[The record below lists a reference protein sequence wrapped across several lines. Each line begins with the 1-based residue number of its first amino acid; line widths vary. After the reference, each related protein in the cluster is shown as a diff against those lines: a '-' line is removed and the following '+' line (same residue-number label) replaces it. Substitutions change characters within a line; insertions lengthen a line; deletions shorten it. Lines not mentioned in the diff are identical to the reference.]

1 MEERIMTEKS
11 ASTMPRWARYT
22 FAGGVAGF
30 VSALAVLFIIT
41 VFYGEVLGMG
51 AESCVIFGC
60 AMTAMLSQPAG
71 LFGMALGIIVGAIC
85 GALGHHA
92 TS

>member
-1 MEERIMTEKS
+1 MEGRIMSEKS
-11 ASTMPRWARYT
+11 ASMMPRWARYT

-51 AESCVIFGC
+51 TESCLILGC
-60 AMTAMLSQPAG
+60 AMTVMLSQPAG
-71 LFGMALGIIVGAIC
+71 LFGMLLGIIVGSLC
-85 GALGHHA
+85 GVIGHHA
-92 TS
+92 SK